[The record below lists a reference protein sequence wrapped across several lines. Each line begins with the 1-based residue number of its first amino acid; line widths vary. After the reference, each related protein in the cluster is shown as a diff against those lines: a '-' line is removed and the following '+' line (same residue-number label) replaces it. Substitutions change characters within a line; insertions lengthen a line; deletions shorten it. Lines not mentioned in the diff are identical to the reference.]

1 MRRHGF
7 TLIELLVVVTIITI
21 LIAILLPSMR
31 QAREVARRTVCAS
44 NQRQIFTGLT
54 AYAADHTG
62 FYPVNRNQHPLDIGA
77 VYASTN
83 ADNVDARVPYRRYV
97 GDTGVFLDPSLDA
110 PELAPDEFI
119 YQDQGFR
126 ELWYSHYII
135 MAGRYDMS
143 LGGSVTHRYRRGD
156 LTTPYRLHRVTDAD
170 GVRVA
175 LGCAAM
181 SVPWHASGDR
191 GTLETPTWGTHAG
204 GGGFIGPLGFWRG
217 TPMLGANATYTDGHT
232 AWAGAGDLRPH
243 AMRDIVSGISGDT
256 VCFW

>member
-7 TLIELLVVVTIITI
+7 TLIELLVVVTIIAL
-21 LIAILLPSMR
+21 LIAILLPAMK
-31 QAREVARRTVCAS
+31 QARRAAQRTVCAS
-44 NQRQIFTGLT
+44 NQRQIYTGLI

-77 VYASTN
+77 VYASLN

-143 LGGSVTHRYRRGD
+143 VSGSVMYRYRRGD
-156 LTTPYRLHRVTDAD
+156 MTTPYALHRVVDAAAD
-170 GVRVA
+170 RVA
-175 LGCAAM
+175 LGCWAASM
-181 SVPWHASGDR
+181 PWHANDL
-191 GTLETPTWGTHAG
+191 GTTDVPAWGSHAVG
-204 GGGFIGPLGFWRG
+204 GVTGPQGFVRQGQV
-217 TPMLGANATYTDGHT
+217 LGANGTWADGHT
-232 AWAGAGDLRPH
+232 EWRH
-243 AMRDIVSGISGDT
+243 ATDSDFKARAFRDAPGMQNDT
-256 VCFW
+256 FCFW